1 MLKVIPVEMVDG
13 VLKCRTTIEKYCPAC
28 GFDITEDEVAS
39 GVCSDCGATFDVPEE
54 HVAVVVASVSFGGQ
68 TV

>member
-1 MLKVIPVEMVDG
+1 MVDG
-13 VLKCRTTIEKYCPAC
+13 ELKCRHTIEVYCPAC
-28 GFDITEDEVAS
+28 GFDIAEDEIAS
-39 GVCSDCGATFDVPEE
+39 GVCSDCGAKFDKPEE

>member
-1 MLKVIPVEMVDG
+1 MIKTIPDEMVDG

-28 GFDITEDEVAS
+28 GFDISEEELAD
-39 GVCSDCGATFDVPEE
+39 GVCSDCGASFDKPEE